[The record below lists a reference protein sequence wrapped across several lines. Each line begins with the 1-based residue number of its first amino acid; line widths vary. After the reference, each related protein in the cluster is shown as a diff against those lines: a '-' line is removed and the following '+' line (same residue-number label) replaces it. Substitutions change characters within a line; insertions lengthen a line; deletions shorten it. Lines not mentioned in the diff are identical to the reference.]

1 MRAFSWVSNDFE
13 SIVFSIVLAKF
24 DLLIDIKYFGKKMNG
39 NFATNLEITFF
50 NMYGMSTKSC
60 LQTKH
65 ILN

>member
-13 SIVFSIVLAKF
+13 SIVFCIVLAKF

-50 NMYGMSTKSC
+50 
-60 LQTKH
+60 
-65 ILN
+65 